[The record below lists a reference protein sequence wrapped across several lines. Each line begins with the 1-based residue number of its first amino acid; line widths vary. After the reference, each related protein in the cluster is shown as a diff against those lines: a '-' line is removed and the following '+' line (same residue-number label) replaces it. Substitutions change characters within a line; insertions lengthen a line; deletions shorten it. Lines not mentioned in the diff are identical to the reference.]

1 MIAILD
7 YSAGN
12 IKSVMDAIHR
22 VGGEAIITSDPTEI
36 TQADKLIIP
45 GVGAA
50 SVAMESLKS
59 LGLDKLIP
67 TLTQPVLGICIGL
80 QLMCKHSEEGDVDC
94 MGIFDTNITK
104 FKLGN
109 LGADGRLLK
118 IPHMG
123 WNSINGLKS
132 PIFDTIDEG
141 TYFYYVHSY
150 APELCA
156 ETIAKSEHGV
166 TFSGALNVNNFYG
179 TQFHPEKSGEAGETL
194 IKNFLNL

>member
-12 IKSVMDAIHR
+12 IRSVMDAVHR
-22 VGGEAIITSDPTEI
+22 VGCDAIITSDPAEI
-36 TQADKLIIP
+36 RRADKLIIP

-50 SVAMESLKS
+50 SVAMDSLKS

-80 QLMCKHSEEGDVDC
+80 QLMCKHSEEGDIEC
-94 MGIFDTNITK
+94 MGIFDANVTK
-104 FKLGN
+104 FKQGHLDS
-109 LGADGRLLK
+109 DGRLLK

-123 WNSINGLKS
+123 WNSVNELKTPLFES
-132 PIFDTIDEG
+132 IESG
-141 TYFYYVHSY
+141 SYFYYVHSY

-156 ETIAKSEHGV
+156 DTIATSEHGV

-179 TQFHPEKSGEAGETL
+179 TQFHPEKSGEAGERL